1 LARSTDAGET
11 WQIVGP
17 GELGRIE
24 QLTFGAGGLGWAGS
38 TQGTQLLVTHDGGS
52 TWEPRETPFGA
63 LHLLALQATS
73 DMLIAIAYN
82 LQQQVVQ
89 PWRSFDGGQT
99 WARGTPVQ
107 TVWPL
112 VATYDKPLLFT
123 IGNALYLQQPD
134 DNWLQTAI
142 GPAGSAVR
150 RIVGNSEVLLALT
163 SGGIYHSLDQGQ
175 TWVGRDDGLPVEQ
188 VMDIALAENI
198 VYVLLA
204 GGQVWSRSL

>member
-1 LARSTDAGET
+1 
-11 WQIVGP
+11 
-17 GELGRIE
+17 
-24 QLTFGAGGLGWAGS
+24 
-38 TQGTQLLVTHDGGS
+38 
-52 TWEPRETPFGA
+52 
-63 LHLLALQATS
+63 
-73 DMLIAIAYN
+73 M
-82 LQQQVVQ
+82 
-89 PWRSFDGGQT
+89 
-99 WARGTPVQ
+99 Q

-112 VATYDKPLLFT
+112 VATYDKPPLFT

-150 RIVGNSEVLLALT
+150 RIVGNGEVLLALST
-163 SGGIYHSLDQGQ
+163 GGVYHSLDRGQ
-175 TWVGRDDGLPVEQ
+175 TWVGREDELPVEQ